1 MRTLKPG
8 LRLKSDV
15 CSTEIIVLRA
25 PALDALLACGGV
37 EMLAMTETS
46 TAGRAIDSAHAG
58 GTLIGK
64 RYVDALDRVEVLCT
78 RGGDGSLALDG
89 VAMAVK
95 QAKALPSSD

>member
-8 LRLKSDV
+8 LRLKSAV
-15 CSTEIIVLRA
+15 CATEVMVIRA
-25 PALDALLACGGV
+25 PALDAVLACGGA
-37 EMLAMTETS
+37 EMLAMS
-46 TAGRAIDSAHAG
+46 DPAQPAAPIDPALAQ

-78 RGGDGSLALDG
+78 RGGDGSLSLDG
-89 VAMAVK
+89 VAMPVK